1 MTNAGQLQREDK
13 QTTCS
18 HGKKEIKVTNL
29 IHAGNKARTSAHNR
43 STQINVQDISETLAG
58 VLGRQL
64 LGSIVN
70 KDPRTILRWV
80 SGESKP
86 STEDERRLRNA
97 YQVYALLSSEE
108 GDHTIR
114 AWFMGMNPQLEDN
127 SPAEALAE
135 DRARDVMVAA
145 RAFINGA

>member
-1 MTNAGQLQREDK
+1 M
-13 QTTCS
+13 
-18 HGKKEIKVTNL
+18 TNL
-29 IHAGNKARTSAHNR
+29 IHTGNKARTSAHSR
-43 STQINVQDISETLAG
+43 STQINIQDISETLAD

-64 LGSIVN
+64 LGLIVN
-70 KDPRTILRWV
+70 KSPRSVLRWIN
-80 SGESKP
+80 SETQP
-86 STEDERRLRNA
+86 TPDDERRLRNT